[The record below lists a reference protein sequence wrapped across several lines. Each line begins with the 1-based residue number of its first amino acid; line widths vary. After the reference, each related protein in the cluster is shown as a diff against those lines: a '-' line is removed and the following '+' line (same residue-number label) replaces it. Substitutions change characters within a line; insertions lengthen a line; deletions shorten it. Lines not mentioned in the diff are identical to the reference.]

1 MPGAYG
7 TEGTLVC
14 DPEVGQEEELAA
26 GPMGME
32 EFECLSG
39 VGNPGWR
46 PCCGPAGLR
55 DLTFSEVS
63 WCFSL
68 LPPRPRLR
76 PLLLADG

>member
-1 MPGAYG
+1 MGERGIEGIKRKDARCVW

-26 GPMGME
+26 GPMGKD

-46 PCCGPAGLR
+46 PCCGPAGTTRSHFL
-55 DLTFSEVS
+55 
-63 WCFSL
+63 
-68 LPPRPRLR
+68 
-76 PLLLADG
+76 